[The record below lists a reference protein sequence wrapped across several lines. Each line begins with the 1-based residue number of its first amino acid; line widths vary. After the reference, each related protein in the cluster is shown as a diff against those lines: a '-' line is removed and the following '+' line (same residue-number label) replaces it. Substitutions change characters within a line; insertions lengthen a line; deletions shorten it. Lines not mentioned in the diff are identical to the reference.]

1 MAFSSSWG
9 YILVAAWLIGCI
21 MVHMM
26 VGGVV
31 EAGCSSCQL
40 LPLLMFEL
48 PILVVSIPL
57 SPTLVLTVSGVT
69 NSDSNQV
76 GFLPH

>member
-1 MAFSSSWG
+1 
-9 YILVAAWLIGCI
+9 
-21 MVHMM
+21 MM

-31 EAGCSSCQL
+31 EAGCSYCQL

-48 PILVVSIPL
+48 PILVVSISL

-69 NSDSNQV
+69 NSDSNHV